1 MNLTKIALCI
11 CLLMPMSSFAE
22 YIARIPLIQEHGG
35 HLPDNSIT
43 ITDNPGSNG
52 GSGNGNGGNNG
63 GEDGEGGQTPEVDN
77 PILSTDSQGNS
88 CAYNK
93 NNYVMLERTLV
104 SYVYQDMYEWK
115 STTFS
120 VPVQRG
126 NSSNSVLHY
135 NGKTYDLSWPEI
147 ETQVTGPAESSVT
160 KIYYKI
166 CEKTIEPQ

>member
-1 MNLTKIALCI
+1 MNLTKIAVCACI
-11 CLLMPMSSFAE
+11 LIPMSSFAE

-35 HLPDNSIT
+35 PLPDNSIT
-43 ITDNPGSNG
+43 ITLNPGNN
-52 GSGNGNGGNNG
+52 SGNGSG
-63 GEDGEGGQTPEVDN
+63 GEDGEDGNTPEVDN
-77 PILSTDSQGNS
+77 PNLSTDSQGNS

-93 NNYVMLERTLV
+93 NNYVLLERTLV

-115 STTFS
+115 STKFG

-135 NGKTYDLSWPEI
+135 KGKIYDLSWPEI

-166 CEKTIEPQ
+166 CQKTTEPQ